1 MTASMMAAGDAARR
15 ADGTAEQRLATV
27 IGLMFEPPLFSRA
40 SLKAW
45 LALWGEAA
53 VNPKLKSTHRR
64 SYESYRRALVEA
76 IGEIATERKLSSMP
90 ASGHHL
96 YRADRRPVD
105 RMVF

>member
-64 SYESYRRALVEA
+64 SYESYRRALAGA
-76 IGEIATERKLSSMP
+76 IGEIAPRGNCSSMP
-90 ASGHHL
+90 SAWPPPAS
-96 YRADRRPVD
+96 R
-105 RMVF
+105 